1 VKVSE
6 KDTDNNQASKHS
18 QSQKERSSES
28 DCSFVVVNVVVGE
41 DDVMDESE
49 SVRSIN
55 QSPPQEVMKAR
66 KKRHT
71 HRNNQHNNQPTKQ
84 PTKTIR

>member
-28 DCSFVVVNVVVGE
+28 DCSFVVVNVVGE

-71 HRNNQHNNQPTKQ
+71 HRNSQHNNECQ
-84 PTKTIR
+84 RRYCE